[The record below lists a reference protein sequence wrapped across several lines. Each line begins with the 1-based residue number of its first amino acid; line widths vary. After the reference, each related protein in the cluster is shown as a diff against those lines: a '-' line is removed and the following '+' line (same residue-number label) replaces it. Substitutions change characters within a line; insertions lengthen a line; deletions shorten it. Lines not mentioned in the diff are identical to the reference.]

1 MSDENKQSFNLQDE
15 SDLNVIDNEIN
26 ELRLALERGC
36 DLGSVRTIGK
46 CRPLTDDLRLAV
58 WKTCLDINDVNEYDY
73 IDSDV
78 FDLPEQNLIRE
89 DVLRLVLGVVE
100 HVLLVV
106 IHIEVDLELISYFEH
121 FNSLIGI
128 KNGSDFIISEIEL
141 I

>member
-106 IHIEVDLELISYFEH
+106 IHIEVDLEIISYFEH

-128 KNGSDFIISEIEL
+128 KNGSDFNISEIEL

>member
-89 DVLRLVLGVVE
+89 DVLRLVRSRDVHRG
-100 HVLLVV
+100 
-106 IHIEVDLELISYFEH
+106 
-121 FNSLIGI
+121 
-128 KNGSDFIISEIEL
+128 
-141 I
+141 